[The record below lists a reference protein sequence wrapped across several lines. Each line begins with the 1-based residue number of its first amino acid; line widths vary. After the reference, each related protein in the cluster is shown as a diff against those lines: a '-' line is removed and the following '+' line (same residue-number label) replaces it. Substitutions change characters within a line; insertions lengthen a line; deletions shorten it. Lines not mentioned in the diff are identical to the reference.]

1 MPLLEG
7 KACSPS
13 FTAQSPPPWPS
24 WCLLCAPRAWAGEAT
39 PQSQPFG
46 VPNQSPLALSLVPF
60 TPVGAA
66 VARAGASRLR
76 LTTAYSSIF
85 VRQSSPRAGLD
96 LDMELGY
103 VALGYDHA
111 LPHGVR
117 LGLELPAAFYWG
129 GFLDGFIE
137 SYHRALGLPNGGR
150 EQVAQDLVRFQ
161 ATSRGRRI
169 ISQDSSTQG
178 VGDVRLKGAWSLIA
192 RPGMA
197 LSLLGQLSL
206 PSGDPD
212 KGLGA
217 GGAVPALGLAGELTQ
232 GRWSINANALYFS
245 LAATSLLDPLEP
257 DDVWAGSLSL
267 GWAWSNAL
275 TLRAQLNGATPLVH
289 DTGVEGLDN
298 GMLQVLLGIQW
309 APDKEQLISM
319 AFAEDLIHY
328 TSPDFTLSLSWAW
341 TF

>member
-1 MPLLEG
+1 MQPNLYIILRAVLAVVAVLVLLV
-7 KACSPS
+7 A
-13 FTAQSPPPWPS
+13 
-24 WCLLCAPRAWAGEAT
+24 APAWAETGQPT
-39 PQSQPFG
+39 PQSQPFA

-60 TPVGAA
+60 SPQGAA
-66 VARAGASRLR
+66 VDRAGTSRLR
-76 LTTAYSSIF
+76 LTTAYSSVF
-85 VRQSSPRAGLD
+85 VRQSSSRASLD
-96 LDMELGY
+96 LDMELAY
-103 VALGYDHA
+103 AALAYDYA

-129 GFLDGFIE
+129 GFMDGFIE

-150 EQVAQDLVRFQ
+150 EQVPQDLVRYQ
-161 ATSRGRRI
+161 ASSRGRRI

-178 VGDVRLKGAWSLIA
+178 VGDVRLKGAWSLLA
-192 RPGMA
+192 RPGMG

-217 GGAVPALGLAGELTQ
+217 GGAVPALGLAGGLTH
-232 GRWSINANALYFS
+232 GRWSFNANAMYFS
-245 LAATSLLDPLEP
+245 LGSTSLLDPLEP

-275 TLRAQLNGATPLVH
+275 TLRAQLNGATPLVD

-298 GMLQVLLGIQW
+298 GMLQVLLGFQW
-309 APDKEQLISM
+309 VPTKGQLISV
-319 AFAEDLIHY
+319 AFAEDLIYY
-328 TSPDFTLSLSWAW
+328 TSPDFTLSLSWGW